1 MLERRKKIELYN
13 CASSTSLG
21 YYTGDLFGIIPGVN
35 TSWEERTPVGMAT
48 GGTHVEYLGGSDGVR
63 GRE

>member
-35 TSWEERTPVGMAT
+35 TSWEERTPVGMVPW
-48 GGTHVEYLGGSDGVR
+48 GTLVEYLGDSNGMR
-63 GRE
+63 GRL